1 MEITQASLR
10 VLIDKDKLYRTPE
23 LNDKLF
29 LHYKGFRKIQNLEL
43 YTGLKVL
50 WLEGNGLDKIENLT
64 GQSLLRTLYL
74 HENVISKIENLEPC
88 PLLDTINLS
97 KNFIK
102 KIENVSH
109 LTKLTTLNLANNNLT
124 SCESIEAVRTLPMLN
139 ALDIQ
144 SNAIDGGKEDADR
157 LIAILASCP
166 SLKVVYLKGNEIVK
180 KIAHYRKTMISRCRQ
195 LRYLD
200 DRPVF
205 DEERR
210 RCNKWGQV
218 MAETG
223 GDVEAATVA
232 ERAEIVTMRQE
243 KKNKEDRAFSQFEAM
258 VREGQAIKAERER
271 QEAEENG
278 GILPQKTFVSTDHKT
293 FGADG
298 GMADEKKV
306 EKDFGVGSHIL
317 KVDRSKNKTGT
328 NPFSGERI
336 LDVKESRL
344 IADAREERWGLAGKK
359 HQGKHRVLSQNIP
372 KTNELP
378 IPPTAEQVGNMT
390 SEAKEEEEIE
400 EYYTKTANNDNCNF
414 ESERNANGGEVN
426 AAASMDVKMAAELAT
441 LQIEQARQTEKRI
454 LEAEKDAHSKSSFE
468 FGAPLMPPAPP
479 GNNINEKSVLEQ
491 KRTKQSQKN
500 IGIGGTWPKRI
511 ATTDLEELD

>member
-1 MEITQASLR
+1 
-10 VLIDKDKLYRTPE
+10 
-23 LNDKLF
+23 
-29 LHYKGFRKIQNLEL
+29 
-43 YTGLKVL
+43 
-50 WLEGNGLDKIENLT
+50 
-64 GQSLLRTLYL
+64 
-74 HENVISKIENLEPC
+74 
-88 PLLDTINLS
+88 
-97 KNFIK
+97 
-102 KIENVSH
+102 
-109 LTKLTTLNLANNNLT
+109 
-124 SCESIEAVRTLPMLN
+124 
-139 ALDIQ
+139 
-144 SNAIDGGKEDADR
+144 
-157 LIAILASCP
+157 
-166 SLKVVYLKGNEIVK
+166 
-180 KIAHYRKTMISRCRQ
+180 
-195 LRYLD
+195 
-200 DRPVF
+200 
-205 DEERR
+205 
-210 RCNKWGQV
+210 

-243 KKNKEDRAFSQFEAM
+243 KKNKEDRAFSQFEGGFGKRDMRTPAHTHTHTHTHLTKQRGTAM

-359 HQGKHRVLSQNIP
+359 HQGKHRVLSQNVP